1 MWNKVPGSPTYGN
14 VTVNIEDPFGTL
26 KDVSFSVPEAKVLG
40 IKIEAAVNEQS
51 VLPDITKMAEI
62 QANIADYVNSLPVG
76 IDVAYSKIM
85 QIFMAESTMDIT
97 KITIVDVATGDEY
110 ENQNFVI
117 EQRQYAETSESRI
130 EVSY

>member
-1 MWNKVPGSPTYGN
+1 
-14 VTVNIEDPFGTL
+14 
-26 KDVSFSVPEAKVLG
+26 
-40 IKIEAAVNEQS
+40 
-51 VLPDITKMAEI
+51 MAEI
-62 QANIADYVNSLPVG
+62 QAEIADYINSLPVG

-85 QIFMAESTMDIT
+85 QIFMSESTMDIT
-97 KITIVDVATGDEY
+97 KITIVDVSTGDEY